1 VRTFSRILLGTW
13 GGRTYGGGDN
23 EREQGRGKEEGIM
36 RARKGKGGG
45 DNEREARKER
55 RRG

>member
-1 VRTFSRILLGTW
+1 MRGKQ
-13 GGRTYGGGDN
+13 GRKGGGDN

-36 RARKGKGGG
+36 RGSKEG
-45 DNEREARKER
+45 ER